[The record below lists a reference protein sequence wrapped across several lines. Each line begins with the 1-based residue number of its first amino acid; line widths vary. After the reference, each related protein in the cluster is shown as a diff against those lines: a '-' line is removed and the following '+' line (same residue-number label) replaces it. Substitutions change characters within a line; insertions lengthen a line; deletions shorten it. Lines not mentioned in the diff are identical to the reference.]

1 MPDRNTG
8 TCVDMTTFPNLFS
21 ELTVGPRTFRN
32 RIFSTGHMTCLLD
45 GDLQPDDR
53 FVAYHESR
61 ARGGAGLI
69 IMEASRVHVTGG
81 HRNLDASQDA
91 CIAGLRRVG
100 EAVQKHGCAIFGQL
114 GHSGVYGVTVPDG
127 SIGVSYAPSQAKSSR
142 SHNISRALPLSLIRE
157 YVRSYGE
164 AAGRMKQAGLDG
176 VEIVAS
182 HALLPAQFLNPTLN
196 WRTDAYGGSLEN
208 RMRFL
213 REVIASVRDHVG
225 SDVVVGLRI
234 SADELEHGGNDP
246 DDILEVCRIVGNEG
260 GLDYLNVIAGSM
272 VGLSG
277 SIHVVPPM
285 NIETGYLAPH
295 AEAVKKLVPVPVF
308 VAGRINQPQD
318 AERIVAAGQADMI
331 GMTRAQIAD
340 PEMANKAREGRTDE
354 IRACIACNQACIGH
368 MQIGI
373 GISCIQRPE
382 TGRELDY
389 EDKPAAKAPRK
400 VLVAGG
406 GPAGM
411 KAAAVA
417 AERGHHVVLCEASNR
432 LGGQALLAQELPGR
446 AEFGGIVTNL
456 SHEMARHGVTVR
468 LETPV
473 DEALVASENADA
485 VIIATG
491 AKPWRPTLEGEDEAH
506 LVDAWQVIRGEANVG
521 SRVVIADWRCDWI
534 GLGLAEKLTRD
545 GCRVTLAVNGYTPGQ
560 RIQMYVRDR
569 WVGDLNKI
577 GVEIVPYARLFG
589 ADATSAY
596 LQHVTSGDPIIIDE
610 VDTIVT
616 SLGHQSVCELET
628 ALDDWDGDVHLA
640 GDCLSPRTCEEAV
653 LEGLK
658 AGFVV

>member
-1 MPDRNTG
+1 MIA
-8 TCVDMTTFPNLFS
+8 FPNLFS
-21 ELTVGPRTFRN
+21 PFAVGPATFRN

-45 GDLQPDDR
+45 DDLQPDPR

-69 IMEASRVHVTGG
+69 IMEAARIHETGG
-81 HRNLDASQDA
+81 HRNLDASQDS
-91 CIAGLRRVG
+91 CIPGLRRVG
-100 EAVQKHGCAIFGQL
+100 EAVHKHGCGIFGQL
-114 GHSGVYGVTVPDG
+114 GHSGVYGVTTGDG
-127 SIGVSYAPSQAKSSR
+127 SLGVSYAPSQGKASR
-142 SHNISRALPLSLIRE
+142 SHNISRALPLSLLHD
-157 YVRSYGE
+157 YVEAYGS
-164 AAGRMKQAGLDG
+164 AAGRMKAAGLDG
-176 VEIVAS
+176 VEILAS

-213 REVIASVRDHVG
+213 REIIASARDHVG
-225 SDVVVGLRI
+225 SETVVGMRI
-234 SADELEHGGNDP
+234 SADELQDGGNDP
-246 DDILEVCRIVGNEG
+246 DEIMEVCRLLGNDG

-277 SIHVVPPM
+277 GIHVVPPM
-285 NIETGYLAPH
+285 NIEAGYLAPH
-295 AEAVKKLVPVPVF
+295 AEAIKKLVPIPIF
-308 VAGRINQPQD
+308 VAGRINQPQE
-318 AERIVAAGQADMI
+318 AERILAAGQADMI

-340 PEMANKAREGRTDE
+340 PEMANKAREGRIDD

-368 MQIGI
+368 MQMGI

-389 EDKPAAKAPRK
+389 EAKPRVAEAKT
-400 VLVAGG
+400 VVVAGG

-417 AERGHHVVLCEASNR
+417 AERGHRVILCEASNR

-456 SHEMARHGVTVR
+456 AHEMGLHGVEVR
-468 LETPV
+468 LET
-473 DEALVASENADA
+473 EATLDLIRAEGANA
-485 VIIATG
+485 VIVATG
-491 AKPWRPTLEGEDEAH
+491 ALPWRPAIEGEEEAH
-506 LVDAWQVIRGEANVG
+506 IVNAWQVLQGEANVG
-521 SRVVIADWRCDWI
+521 GRVVVADWRCDWI
-534 GLGLAEKLTRD
+534 GLGIAERLARD
-545 GCRVTLAVNGYTPGQ
+545 GCKVTLAVNGYMPGQ
-560 RIQMYVRDR
+560 MIQMYVRDR
-569 WVGDLNKI
+569 WVGDLNKL

-589 ADATSAY
+589 ADASSAY
-596 LQHVTSGDPIIIDE
+596 LQHTTSGEPIIIDE

-616 SLGHQSVCELET
+616 TMGHQAVAGLAD
-628 ALDDWDGDVHLA
+628 ALDDWDGEVLMA

-658 AGFVV
+658 AGFEV